1 MARQTNKLTANE
13 VKNAKG
19 SGKIRKLADGAG
31 LTLVIKGESKYW
43 WLRYRFAGNEKTLS
57 LGSYPQVS
65 LADARRARDE
75 AKALLQQKTDPSAHR
90 RQESTKRV
98 SDGENTFR
106 TLCEDWYEQKHSVEV
121 TEAHAVRNWRR
132 LEIYT
137 FPLLAR
143 CPIRSIQPVDVL
155 QVLDA
160 IVKKGNTET
169 AHRVKTLISLVFRYA
184 VATSRV
190 DSDVTRDLT
199 GYLPKTQVKHQ
210 HALVRPAEVS
220 RLLQDIHTYQGHF
233 ATSAALR
240 LSPLV
245 FTRPGDT
252 RQMLWAQIDFSKA
265 QWELPTTKNGAPL
278 IVPLSDQ
285 AIAILRDVEPVTKH
299 RSPYVFPNARD
310 AKRPMSNVAI
320 KAALDRMG
328 YGGKMT
334 AHGFRAVARTLLQ
347 EELKY
352 PVNLIEM
359 QLGHRVADMHGRA
372 YNRTEFLD
380 DRSSMMQAWADYL
393 DDLRH
398 PPDATQK

>member
-1 MARQTNKLTANE
+1 MTRQQNKLSANE

-19 SGKIRKLADGAG
+19 SGKITKLADGGG

-43 WLRYRFAGNEKTLS
+43 WLRYRYAGNEKTLS

-65 LADARRARDE
+65 LAAARKARDE
-75 AKALLQQKTDPSAHR
+75 ARALLQQKIDPSAHK
-90 RQESTKRV
+90 RQESTQRV

-106 TLCEDWYEQKHSVEV
+106 TVCEDWYQQKHSIEV

-137 FPLLAR
+137 FPLLAKR
-143 CPIRSIQPVDVL
+143 PIRSIQPADVL
-155 QVLDA
+155 QVLNA
-160 IVKKGNTET
+160 IVKKGNKET

-199 GYLPKTQVKHQ
+199 GYLPNTQVKHQ
-210 HALVRPAEVS
+210 HALVRPDEVS
-220 RLLQDIHTYQGHF
+220 QLLKDIQTYQGHF

-252 RQMLWAQIDFSKA
+252 RQMLWEQIDFDKA

-278 IVPLSDQ
+278 IVPLSNQ
-285 AIAILRDVEPVTKH
+285 AVTILREVEPVTQH
-299 RSPYVFPNARD
+299 RSRYVFPNARD

-328 YGGKMT
+328 YGGRMT
-334 AHGFRAVARTLLQ
+334 AHGFRAMARTLLQ
-347 EELKY
+347 EELEL
-352 PVNLIEM
+352 PVHLIEM

-372 YNRTEFLD
+372 YNRTEFLE
-380 DRSSMMQAWADYL
+380 DRREMMQRWSDYL
-393 DDLRH
+393 DTLR
-398 PPDATQK
+398 DS

>member
-1 MARQTNKLTANE
+1 MARQLNKLSANE
-13 VKNAKG
+13 VKNAKD
-19 SGKIRKLADGAG
+19 SGKMRKLADGGG

-43 WLRYRFAGNEKTLS
+43 WLRYRFAGKEKTLS
-57 LGSYPQVS
+57 LGSYPQVT
-65 LADARRARDE
+65 LAAARKARDE
-75 AKALLQQKTDPSAHR
+75 ARALLQQKIDPSAHK
-90 RQESTKRV
+90 RQESTQRV

-106 TLCEDWYEQKHSVEV
+106 TLCEDWFKQKHSVEV

-132 LEIYT
+132 LELYT
-137 FPLLAR
+137 FPLLAKR
-143 CPIRSIQPVDVL
+143 SIRSIQPADIL
-155 QVLDA
+155 QVLDG
-160 IVKKGNTET
+160 IVKKGNVET

-199 GYLPKTQVKHQ
+199 GYLPNTQVKHQ
-210 HALVRPAEVS
+210 HALVRPDEAS
-220 RLLQDIHTYQGHF
+220 LLLKDIHAYQGHF
-233 ATSAALR
+233 ATSAALK

-252 RQMLWAQIDFSKA
+252 RQMRWEHIDFEKA

-278 IVPLSDQ
+278 IVPLATQ
-285 AIAILRDVEPVTKH
+285 AIAILDAIEPLTKH
-299 RSPYVFPNARD
+299 RSPYVFPNVRD

-328 YGGKMT
+328 YGGRMT
-334 AHGFRAVARTLLQ
+334 AHGFRAMARTLLQ

-352 PVNLIEM
+352 PVHLIEM

-380 DRSSMMQAWADYL
+380 DRRSMMQIWADYL
-393 DDLRH
+393 DKLRE
-398 PPDATQK
+398 D

>member
-1 MARQTNKLTANE
+1 MARQLNKLSANE
-13 VKNAKG
+13 VKNAKD
-19 SGKIRKLADGAG
+19 SGKMRKLADGGG

-65 LADARRARDE
+65 LAAARKARDDAR
-75 AKALLQQKTDPSAHR
+75 ALLQQKIDPSAHK
-90 RQESTKRV
+90 RQESTQRV

-106 TLCEDWYEQKHSVEV
+106 TLCEDWYQQKHSVEV

-143 CPIRSIQPVDVL
+143 RPIRSILPADVL
-155 QVLDA
+155 QVLDG
-160 IVKKGNTET
+160 IVRKGNVET

-199 GYLPKTQVKHQ
+199 GYLPNTQVKHQ
-210 HALVRPAEVS
+210 HALVRPDEVS
-220 RLLQDIHTYQGHF
+220 QLLKDIHTYQGHF

-252 RQMLWAQIDFSKA
+252 RQMLWEQIDFERA

-334 AHGFRAVARTLLQ
+334 AHGFRAAARTLLQ

-352 PVNLIEM
+352 PVNIIEM

-380 DRSSMMQAWADYL
+380 DRRSMMQAWADYL
-393 DDLRH
+393 GRL
-398 PPDATQK
+398 

>member
-1 MARQTNKLTANE
+1 MARQLNKLSANE
-13 VKNAKG
+13 VKNAKD
-19 SGKIRKLADGAG
+19 SGKMRKLADGGG

-65 LADARRARDE
+65 LAAARQARDE
-75 AKALLQQKTDPSAHR
+75 AKALLQQNIDPSAHK
-90 RQESTKRV
+90 RQESTQRV

-106 TLCEDWYEQKHSVEV
+106 TLCEDWYQQKHSVEV
-121 TEAHAVRNWRR
+121 TKAHAVRNWRR

-137 FPLLAR
+137 FPLLAKR
-143 CPIRSIQPVDVL
+143 PIRSIQPADIL
-155 QVLDA
+155 QVLDG
-160 IVKKGNTET
+160 IVKKGNVET

-199 GYLPKTQVKHQ
+199 GYLPNTQVKHQ
-210 HALVRPAEVS
+210 HALVRPDEAS
-220 RLLQDIHTYQGHF
+220 LLLKDIHAYQGHF
-233 ATSAALR
+233 ATSAALKF
-240 LSPLV
+240 SPLV

-252 RQMLWAQIDFSKA
+252 RQMRWEHIDFEKA

-278 IVPLSDQ
+278 IVPLATQ
-285 AIAILRDVEPVTKH
+285 AIAILDEIEPLTKH
-299 RSPYVFPNARD
+299 RSPYVFPNVRD

-328 YGGKMT
+328 YGGRMT
-334 AHGFRAVARTLLQ
+334 AHGFRAMARTLLQ

-352 PVNLIEM
+352 PVHLIEM

-380 DRSSMMQAWADYL
+380 DRRSMMQIWADYL
-393 DDLRH
+393 DKLRE
-398 PPDATQK
+398 D

>member
-1 MARQTNKLTANE
+1 MARQLNKLSANE
-13 VKNAKG
+13 VKNAKD
-19 SGKIRKLADGAG
+19 SGKMRKLADGGG

-57 LGSYPQVS
+57 LGSYPQIS
-65 LADARRARDE
+65 LAAARKARDDAR
-75 AKALLQQKTDPSAHR
+75 ALLQQKIDPSAQK
-90 RQESTKRV
+90 RQESTQRT

-106 TLCEDWYEQKHSVEV
+106 TLCEDWYKQKHSVEV

-143 CPIRSIQPVDVL
+143 RPIRSILPADVL
-155 QVLDA
+155 QVLDG
-160 IVKKGNTET
+160 IVRKGNVET

-199 GYLPKTQVKHQ
+199 GYLPNTQVKHQ
-210 HALVRPAEVS
+210 HALVRPDEVS
-220 RLLQDIHTYQGHF
+220 QLLKDIHAYHQGHF

-252 RQMLWAQIDFSKA
+252 RQMLWEQIDFDKA

-278 IVPLSDQ
+278 IVPLSHQ
-285 AIAILRDVEPVTKH
+285 AVAILKEVEPVTQH
-299 RSPYVFPNARD
+299 RSRYVFPNARD

-334 AHGFRAVARTLLQ
+334 AHGFRAMARTLLQ

-352 PVNLIEM
+352 SVHLIEM

-372 YNRTEFLD
+372 YNRTEFID
-380 DRSSMMQAWADYL
+380 DRREMMQAWSNYL
-393 DDLRH
+393 DTLR
-398 PPDATQK
+398 QS

>member
-1 MARQTNKLTANE
+1 MARQLNKLSANE
-13 VKNAKG
+13 VKNAKD
-19 SGKIRKLADGAG
+19 SGRMRKLADGGG

-65 LADARRARDE
+65 LAAARQARDE
-75 AKALLQQKTDPSAHR
+75 AKALLQQNIDPSAHK
-90 RQESTKRV
+90 RQKSSQRV

-106 TLCEDWYEQKHSVEV
+106 TLCEDWYQQKHSVEV

-137 FPLLAR
+137 FPLLAKR
-143 CPIRSIQPVDVL
+143 PIRSIQPADIL
-155 QVLDA
+155 QVLDG
-160 IVKKGNTET
+160 IVKKGNVET

-199 GYLPKTQVKHQ
+199 GYLPNTQVKHQ
-210 HALVRPAEVS
+210 HALVRPDEAS
-220 RLLQDIHTYQGHF
+220 LLLKDIHAYQGHF
-233 ATSAALR
+233 ATSAALKF
-240 LSPLV
+240 SPLV

-252 RQMLWAQIDFSKA
+252 RQMRWEHIDFTKA

-278 IVPLSDQ
+278 IVPLATQ
-285 AIAILRDVEPVTKH
+285 AIAILNEIEQLTKH
-299 RSPYVFPNARD
+299 RSPYVFPNVRD

-328 YGGKMT
+328 YGGRMT
-334 AHGFRAVARTLLQ
+334 AHGFRAMARTLLQ
-347 EELKY
+347 EELEF
-352 PVNLIEM
+352 PVHLIEM

-372 YNRTEFLD
+372 YNRTEFIE
-380 DRSSMMQAWADYL
+380 DRRQMMQTWADYL
-393 DDLRH
+393 TQLRNR
-398 PPDATQK
+398 

>member
-1 MARQTNKLTANE
+1 MARQLNKLSANE

-19 SGKIRKLADGAG
+19 SGKITKLPDGGG

-57 LGSYPQVS
+57 LGCYPQVS
-65 LADARRARDE
+65 LADARKARDI
-75 AKALLQQKTDPSAHR
+75 AKGLLKDNIDPSAHR
-90 RQESTKRV
+90 KQESTQRV

-106 TLCEDWYEQKHSVEV
+106 SLCEDWYQQKHSAEV
-121 TEAHAVRNWRR
+121 TESHAVRNWRR

-137 FPLLAR
+137 FPQLAR
-143 CPIRSIQPVDVL
+143 RPIRSIQPADIL
-155 QVLDA
+155 NVLDK
-160 IVKKGNTET
+160 IVKKGNIET
-169 AHRVKTLISLVFRYA
+169 AHRVKTLISQVFRYA

-210 HALVRPAEVS
+210 YALVRPDEVS
-220 RLLQDIHTYQGHF
+220 RLLKDIQAYQGHF

-240 LSPLV
+240 ISPLV

-252 RQMLWAQIDFSKA
+252 RQMLWEQIDFDKA
-265 QWELPTTKNGAPL
+265 LWELPTTKNGAPL
-278 IVPLSDQ
+278 IVPLSRQ
-285 AIAILRDVEPVTKH
+285 AIAILEEVEPVTKH

-334 AHGFRAVARTLLQ
+334 AHGFRAMARTLLQ

-352 PVNLIEM
+352 PVHLIEM
-359 QLGHRVADMHGRA
+359 QLAHRVADMHGRA
-372 YNRTEFLD
+372 YNRTEFLE
-380 DRSSMMQAWADYL
+380 DRREMMQAWADYL
-393 DDLRH
+393 DGL
-398 PPDATQK
+398 KS

>member
-1 MARQTNKLTANE
+1 MARQLNKLSANE
-13 VKNAKG
+13 VKNAKD
-19 SGKIRKLADGAG
+19 SGKMRKLADGGG

-65 LADARRARDE
+65 LAAARKARDDAR
-75 AKALLQQKTDPSAHR
+75 ALLQQKIDPSAHK
-90 RQESTKRV
+90 RQQSTQRV

-106 TLCEDWYEQKHSVEV
+106 TLCEDWYQQKHSVEV

-143 CPIRSIQPVDVL
+143 RPIRSILPADIL
-155 QVLDA
+155 QVLDG
-160 IVKKGNTET
+160 IVRKGNVET

-199 GYLPKTQVKHQ
+199 GYLPNTQVKHQ
-210 HALVRPAEVS
+210 HALVRPDEVS
-220 RLLQDIHTYQGHF
+220 QLLKDIHAYQGHF
-233 ATSAALR
+233 TTSAALR

-252 RQMLWAQIDFSKA
+252 RQMLWEQIDVNKA

-285 AIAILRDVEPVTKH
+285 SIAILREVEPVTMH

-328 YGGKMT
+328 YGGRMT
-334 AHGFRAVARTLLQ
+334 AHGFRAMARTLLQ
-347 EELKY
+347 EELNY
-352 PVNLIEM
+352 PVHLIEM

-372 YNRTEFLD
+372 YNRTEFID
-380 DRSSMMQAWADYL
+380 DRREMMQTWADYL
-393 DDLRH
+393 NKL
-398 PPDATQK
+398 KLNS

>member
-1 MARQTNKLTANE
+1 MAHQLNKLSAKE
-13 VKNAKG
+13 VKNAIG
-19 SGKIRKLADGAG
+19 SGKIRKLADGGG

-57 LGSYPQVS
+57 LGSYPQIS
-65 LADARRARDE
+65 LAAARQARD
-75 AKALLQQKTDPSAHR
+75 KARELLQQKIDPSALKQR
-90 RQESTKRV
+90 ESTQRV

-106 TLCEDWYEQKHSVEV
+106 TLCEDWYQQKHCVEV

-137 FPLLAR
+137 FPMLAR
-143 CPIRSIQPVDVL
+143 RPIRSIQPTDIL
-155 QVLDA
+155 QVLDG
-160 IVKKGNTET
+160 IIKKGNIET

-210 HALVRPAEVS
+210 PALVRPEEVS
-220 RLLQDIHTYQGHF
+220 QLLKDIHAYHGHF

-252 RQMLWAQIDFSKA
+252 RQMLWEQIDFNKA

-278 IVPLSDQ
+278 IVPLAEQ
-285 AIAILRDVEPVTKH
+285 AILILREVEPVTMH
-299 RSPYVFPNARD
+299 RSRYVFPNARD

-334 AHGFRAVARTLLQ
+334 AHGFRAAARTLLQ

-352 PVNLIEM
+352 PVHLIEM

-372 YNRTEFLD
+372 YNRTEFIE
-380 DRSSMMQAWADYL
+380 DRRQMMQTWATYL
-393 DDLRH
+393 EKLRT
-398 PPDATQK
+398 TQ